1 MTDQIK
7 FFRHPFAL
15 WMAANFAGFGLLG
28 LAVLFVPG
36 WLANAGFIG
45 SILVI
50 SIPVSI
56 AQWLVL
62 RKTVSYSWLWI
73 LAMPVGLLLGIL
85 LLSSIPESVWQIVD
99 DESIVALA
107 GGYLV
112 VGFLVGIPQWLLL
125 RMRFENASLWLVA
138 SALAP
143 ALGLALVLFTNLIDW
158 SELIS
163 YILIILIYGTVTG
176 YLLSRWM
183 SKIVNKQTNVLI
195 MD

>member
-1 MTDQIK
+1 MMK
-7 FFRHPFAL
+7 PLKYFRNPLIL
-15 WMAANFAGFGLLG
+15 WLLANLSGFGLLG
-28 LAVLFVPG
+28 LAVLLVPG
-36 WLANAGFIG
+36 WLANAGFIV

-62 RKTVSYSWLWI
+62 RKTVAYSWLWI
-73 LAMPVGLLLGIL
+73 FAMPVGLLLGIL
-85 LLSSIPESVWQIVD
+85 LLRSIPESVWQIVG
-99 DESIVALA
+99 DESIVTLA

-125 RMRFENASLWLVA
+125 RTRFEKASLWLAA
-138 SALAP
+138 SALTP

-183 SKIVNKQTNVLI
+183 PGIGNRQTNGLI
-195 MD
+195 TD